1 MVALGTLSA
10 SQQLPLYTL
19 SKTATDDTHV
29 LKIQERKQ
37 KRKIKNN
44 KVNLQSY
51 RNVNTANP
59 HRVSENVKA
68 ALPVAEQI
76 YRCLK
81 KEQLCSAWCHL
92 LLRLPPYSVQCL
104 RSCLAVTV

>member
-44 KVNLQSY
+44 KSICSHTEMSTQ
-51 RNVNTANP
+51 
-59 HRVSENVKA
+59 
-68 ALPVAEQI
+68 QI
-76 YRCLK
+76 
-81 KEQLCSAWCHL
+81 H
-92 LLRLPPYSVQCL
+92 
-104 RSCLAVTV
+104 TG